1 MSWRPGVKRN
11 RPAPA
16 TAPGLFVAP
25 APEPPPP
32 PGVRG
37 RRLLRDAMLLSGL
50 FTVAFGLAYLALSP
64 GPVIASSHAV
74 PRVLAL
80 PADSAERELEAAGF
94 RVRRGEGRLHP
105 LLADGTV
112 IWQDP
117 PAGTVLT
124 AGSTVLLTVSDGLA
138 LYPVPDVLQFP
149 APLARK
155 VVEAAGLRIERV
167 DSVPNRAPRG
177 TVIET
182 RPAPGSARPLGSGV
196 VLVVSATIPT
206 VEAPR

>member
-1 MSWRPGVKRN
+1 
-11 RPAPA
+11 
-16 TAPGLFVAP
+16 
-25 APEPPPP
+25 
-32 PGVRG
+32 
-37 RRLLRDAMLLSGL
+37 MLLSGL
-50 FTVAFGLAYLALSP
+50 FTVAFGLAYVVLSP

-74 PRVLAL
+74 PRVLEL
-80 PADSAERELEAAGF
+80 PVDAAERELTAAGF
-94 RVRRGEGRLHP
+94 KPRRGDGRLHP
-105 LLADGTV
+105 LMADGTV

-124 AGSTVLLTVSDGLA
+124 AGTVVTLTVSDGLA
-138 LYPVPDVLQFP
+138 LYPVPDVVQFP

-155 VVEAAGLRIERV
+155 VVEAAGLRLERV

-196 VLVVSATIPT
+196 VLVVSSSAST
-206 VEAPR
+206 VENVP

>member
-1 MSWRPGVKRN
+1 MSWRPGVAR
-11 RPAPA
+11 RAPA
-16 TAPGLFVAP
+16 EPVVIPSPLPEGPG
-25 APEPPPP
+25 
-32 PGVRG
+32 RG
-37 RRLLRDAMLLSGL
+37 RQLLRDVMLLSGL
-50 FTVAFGLAYLALSP
+50 FTLAFGLAYVVLSP

-74 PRVLAL
+74 PRVLEL
-80 PADSAERELEAAGF
+80 SADSAERELEAAGF
-94 RVRRGEGRLHP
+94 RPRRGEGRLHP

-124 AGSTVLLTVSDGLA
+124 AGSTVMLTVSEGLA

-149 APLARK
+149 APLARQ
-155 VVEAAGLRIERV
+155 VVEAAGLRIERM

-196 VLVVSATIPT
+196 VLVVSVSTPSAEPG
-206 VEAPR
+206 P

>member
-1 MSWRPGVKRN
+1 MSWRPGVAR
-11 RPAPA
+11 RAPA
-16 TAPGLFVAP
+16 EPVVIPSPLPEGPG
-25 APEPPPP
+25 
-32 PGVRG
+32 RG
-37 RRLLRDAMLLSGL
+37 RQLLRDVMLLSGL
-50 FTVAFGLAYLALSP
+50 FTLAFGLAYVVLSP

-74 PRVLAL
+74 PRVLEL
-80 PADSAERELEAAGF
+80 SADSAERELEAAGF
-94 RVRRGEGRLHP
+94 RPRRGEGRLHP

-124 AGSTVLLTVSDGLA
+124 AGSTVMLTVSEGLA

-149 APLARK
+149 APLARQ

-196 VLVVSATIPT
+196 VLVVSVSTPSAEPG
-206 VEAPR
+206 P

>member
-1 MSWRPGVKRN
+1 MSWRPSVKR
-11 RPAPA
+11 RQPA
-16 TAPGLFVAP
+16 TTFVAP
-25 APEPPPP
+25 APEPEAPPTP
-32 PGVRG
+32 PGERL
-37 RRLLRDAMLLSGL
+37 RKLLRDVMLLSGL
-50 FTVAFGLAYLALSP
+50 FTVAFGLAWLALSP
-64 GPVIASSHAV
+64 APVFSSSHAV
-74 PRVLAL
+74 PRVIEQ
-80 PADSAERELEAAGF
+80 PVEVAERELERAGF
-94 RVRRGEGRLHP
+94 KPRRGESRLHP

-124 AGSTVLLTVSDGLA
+124 AGSTVVLTVSDGLA

-167 DSVPNRAPRG
+167 DSVPNAAPRG

-196 VLVVSATIPT
+196 VLVVSATHPI
-206 VEAPR
+206 VEAGP